1 MDRFVDPAEFEPELN
16 DRTLRPQLLADYI
29 GQPRVKEQLGLFID
43 AARGRDESL
52 DHLLVFGPPGLG
64 KTTLA
69 HVVANEMGTQMRSTS
84 GPGLGKAG

>member
-43 AARGRDESL
+43 AARGRQDWVKRRS
-52 DHLLVFGPPGLG
+52 PMSSP
-64 KTTLA
+64 TRWA
-69 HVVANEMGTQMRSTS
+69 HRCAQPRGRSWKSRVTWRRC
-84 GPGLGKAG
+84 